1 MIRGIFLEKGTAPIW
16 KNVPLQGI
24 MELVGDN
31 LYLRHSFKD
40 KIVVISN
47 KMRSKF
53 FVCQYRLGSFVS
65 LPSEVFANL

>member
-1 MIRGIFLEKGTAPIW
+1 MIRGLFVEKGTAPIW
-16 KNVPLQGI
+16 KDVPLQGI

-47 KMRSKF
+47 KTRSKF

-65 LPSEVFANL
+65 LPNME